1 MQTPTRGK
9 RHNHTLIRW
18 ITKIHTFLYR
28 ITSGVVGGLFAGAPQ
43 LLLTTTGRKSG
54 KRFTTPLLCLPDGP
68 DLVVVASYGGSI
80 TEPQWWQNLQ
90 ANPQGWVQLG
100 PHNWEVRAEKADDQF
115 KQRMWPVFC
124 RYYPGYLS
132 YQSRTDRVIPLV
144 ILRPVSA

>member
-9 RHNHTLIRW
+9 RHNHTIIRW

-68 DLVVVASYGGSI
+68 DLVVVASYVGSI
-80 TEPQWWQNLQ
+80 T
-90 ANPQGWVQLG
+90 
-100 PHNWEVRAEKADDQF
+100 
-115 KQRMWPVFC
+115 
-124 RYYPGYLS
+124 
-132 YQSRTDRVIPLV
+132 
-144 ILRPVSA
+144 